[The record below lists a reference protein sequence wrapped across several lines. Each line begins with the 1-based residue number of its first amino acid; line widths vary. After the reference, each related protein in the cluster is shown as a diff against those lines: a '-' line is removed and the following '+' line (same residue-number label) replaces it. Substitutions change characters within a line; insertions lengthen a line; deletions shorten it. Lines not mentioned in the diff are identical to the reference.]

1 MSRVSEIE
9 SYVGR
14 LTAMRDR
21 LRRQID
27 DEVET
32 AREVIRKPG
41 ESVNLH
47 THNADMD
54 VEGLDEAVGVGHA
67 LQSRLATVEQMLGRL
82 DREGETYLAGDRERL
97 DAYLD
102 TEDFAERMRDGAS
115 GGQAASDVAEIPS
128 STDRSIPAPDRR
140 PR

>member
-1 MSRVSEIE
+1 MSQTSELE
-9 SYVGR
+9 SYVSR

-67 LQSRLATVEQMLGRL
+67 LESRLRTVEQMIEKLNR
-82 DREGETYLAGDRERL
+82 DGEKYLASDRERL

-102 TEDFAERMRDGAS
+102 TEDFAERMRDGAT
-115 GGQAASDVAEIPS
+115 GG
-128 STDRSIPAPDRR
+128 
-140 PR
+140 

>member
-1 MSRVSEIE
+1 MTQLE
-9 SYVGR
+9 SYRSR
-14 LTAMRDR
+14 LLAMRDR

-27 DEVET
+27 SEVEE
-32 AREVIRKPG
+32 AREAIRKPG

-54 VEGLDEAVGVGHA
+54 VEGLDNAVGVGHA
-67 LQSRLATVEQMLGRL
+67 LEQRLATVEEMLGRL
-82 DREGETYLAGDRERL
+82 DREGDRYLSSERERL

-102 TEDFAERMRDGAS
+102 TEGFAERMRDGAS
-115 GGQAASDVAEIPS
+115 GAQSAEDVADVATS
-128 STDRSIPAPDRR
+128 MDRSVPSADRR

>member
-1 MSRVSEIE
+1 MTQLE
-9 SYVGR
+9 SYRSR
-14 LTAMRDR
+14 LLAMRDR

-27 DEVET
+27 SEVEE
-32 AREVIRKPG
+32 AREAIRKPG

-54 VEGLDEAVGVGHA
+54 VEGLDNAVGVGHA
-67 LQSRLATVEQMLGRL
+67 LERRLATVEEMLGRL
-82 DREGETYLAGDRERL
+82 DREGDRYLTSERERL

-102 TEDFAERMRDGAS
+102 TEEFAERMRDGAT
-115 GGQAASDVAEIPS
+115 GAQAAGDAPASAE
-128 STDRSIPAPDRR
+128 RR

>member
-1 MSRVSEIE
+1 MTELETYRSRLLS
-9 SYVGR
+9 
-14 LTAMRDR
+14 MRDR

-32 AREVIRKPG
+32 ARESIRKPG

-54 VEGLDEAVGVGHA
+54 VEGLDEAVGIGHA
-67 LQSRLATVEQMLGRL
+67 FERRLATVEEMLGRL
-82 DREGETYLAGDRERL
+82 DQEGEPYLDSDRERL

-115 GGQAASDVAEIPS
+115 GAQAATDVTDIPM
-128 STDRSIPAPDRR
+128 STDLSNPSTDRR

>member
-1 MSRVSEIE
+1 MTEIE
-9 SYVGR
+9 SYVSR

-32 AREVIRKPG
+32 AREAIRKPG

-54 VEGLDEAVGVGHA
+54 VEGLDQAVAIGHA
-67 LQSRLATVEQMLGRL
+67 FEQSLASVEEMLGRL
-82 DREGETYLAGDRERL
+82 DREGESLLSDERERARI

-102 TEDFAERMRDGAS
+102 NEEFAERLRNGAS
-115 GGQAASDVAEIPS
+115 GVQAATDVDEMPM
-128 STDRSIPAPDRR
+128 STDRSIPSSDRR

>member
-1 MSRVSEIE
+1 MTELETYRGKLIS
-9 SYVGR
+9 
-14 LTAMRDR
+14 MRDR

-27 DEVET
+27 DEVES
-32 AREVIRKPG
+32 ARESIRKPG

-67 LQSRLATVEQMLGRL
+67 LQNRLEAVEEMLGRL
-82 DREGETYLAGDRERL
+82 DREGDLYLGEDRERL

-115 GGQAASDVAEIPS
+115 GGQAAIDVPEDMPM
-128 STDRSIPAPDRR
+128 STDRSIPSTDRR

>member
-1 MSRVSEIE
+1 MTELETYRGKLI
-9 SYVGR
+9 
-14 LTAMRDR
+14 AMRDR

-27 DEVET
+27 DEVES
-32 AREVIRKPG
+32 ARESIRKPG

-67 LQSRLATVEQMLGRL
+67 LQTRLSAVEEMLGRL
-82 DREGETYLAGDRERL
+82 DREGDLYLGEDRERL

-115 GGQAASDVAEIPS
+115 GAQAATDIADVPM
-128 STDRSIPAPDRR
+128 STDRSIPSTDRR